1 MAASRTP
8 DDDENTG
15 RPEPKPERLIFGAFV
30 DELEEEEEGEWKFQ
44 WELDGFQPREDGLYL
59 YLIHRRLRLS
69 FSGIPHCA

>member
-30 DELEEEEEGEWKFQ
+30 DELEKESGNSSRSWM
-44 WELDGFQPREDGLYL
+44 DSTREKTGCTYT
-59 YLIHRRLRLS
+59 
-69 FSGIPHCA
+69 